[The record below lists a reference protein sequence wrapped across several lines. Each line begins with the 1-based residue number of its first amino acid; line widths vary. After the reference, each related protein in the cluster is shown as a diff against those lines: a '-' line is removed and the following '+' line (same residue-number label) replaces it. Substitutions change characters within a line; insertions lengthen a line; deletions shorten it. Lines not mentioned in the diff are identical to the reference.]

1 MTRIEERLRFE
12 RDGTVTALSGKME
25 YGQGLRAAYPR
36 IVAEELGIDPERV
49 SLVLGDTD
57 RTPWDMGTFGSMSV
71 EMDGRELRRA
81 AAFARTLL
89 IARAAERW
97 GCPAS
102 GLEIGNGVVCRPSDG
117 CALTFGELA
126 AAKPIT
132 GIVPDDVR
140 LASPTPTCADSPSGP
155 DAVDLLTGRLEFAG
169 DVRIPGMLF
178 GAVLHASVQGATL
191 RSIDRAAAMALPGIV
206 AIVED
211 AGLTAVVAERQDQIF
226 AALTALKPDW
236 GPPPARLSETT
247 DTVLRGD
254 ADVETALASASTR
267 LCERYST
274 PHIAGSPLGP
284 SVGVADIRGDSAVIY
299 GSTQAPFR
307 LREVVARIAGLPVEH
322 VHFRPKAMS
331 GGFGRHGAS
340 DAAVEAARLSKAV
353 GRPVLVQW
361 GRADELRAGPNR
373 PEMTAEIEAALD
385 VTGRI
390 VGWRSDVWTNPYT
403 YDAAVRAQD
412 APSSS
417 KAGSGSRSGAWSSP
431 SQMMAMMA
439 GRNAIPPYDIGHA
452 TIALHVT
459 PAKVR
464 TGALRS
470 LGAAPNVFAIES
482 FVDELAAAAGQDP
495 IAFRLAYSRDPRLR
509 RVLEA
514 VRERSGWRSAAR
526 RPGLGVACVVY
537 RQTYVAE
544 VVEVAVTSRGAVT
557 LERVWCAVDPGH
569 VVHPDGARNQVEGA
583 VQMAASWTLLEELP
597 HRGGEVTGSTWT
609 DYPIARS
616 TDAPRSIDIV
626 FTGDD
631 RTPPSGL
638 GEPPAVPMAPAIANA
653 IFDARGARVRQLPIR
668 PDAVLRALASA
679 GR

>member
-1 MTRIEERLRFE
+1 MTRIEERLRFG

-89 IARAAERW
+89 ITRAAERW

-102 GLEIGNGVVCRPSDG
+102 GLEIGDGVVRRTSDG
-117 CALTFGELA
+117 CTVTFGELA

-132 GIVPDDVR
+132 GIVPDDVS
-140 LASPTPTCADSPSGP
+140 LASPTPACADSPSGP

-169 DVRIPGMLF
+169 DARIPGMLY
-178 GAVLHASVQGATL
+178 GAVLHPSVQGATL
-191 RSIDRAAAMALPGIV
+191 RNIDRAAAMALPGIV
-206 AIVED
+206 TIVEE
-211 AGLTAVVAERQDQIF
+211 AGLTAVVAERHDQIA

-236 GPPPARLSETT
+236 DPPPTQRSETT
-247 DTVLRGD
+247 DTVLRED
-254 ADVETALASASTR
+254 AGVETALRAASTR
-267 LCERYST
+267 LCERYFT

-307 LREVVARIAGLPVEH
+307 LREEVARIAGLPVEH

-385 VTGRI
+385 ATGRI

-431 SQMMAMMA
+431 SQIAAMMA
-439 GRNAIPPYDIGHA
+439 GRNAIPPYDIGPA

-459 PAKVR
+459 PARVR

-495 IAFRLAYSRDPRLR
+495 IAFRLAHTRDPRLR

-514 VRERSGWRSAAR
+514 VRKRSGWGSAAR
-526 RPGLGVACVVY
+526 PRGFGVACVVY

-544 VVEVAVTSRGAVT
+544 VVEVAVTSNGGVT

-583 VQMAASWTLLEELP
+583 VQMAASWTLIEELP
-597 HRGGEVTGSTWT
+597 HHGDEVTGSTWK
-609 DYPIARS
+609 DYPIARC
-616 TDAPRSIDIV
+616 TDAPRSIDVV

-631 RTPPSGL
+631 LTPASGL

-653 IFDARGARVRQLPIR
+653 IFDACGARVRQLPIR

-679 GR
+679 NR